1 MKIIGLSLAETVV
14 VSVVVEEMADFFEVV
29 VVVFVVVVDGVNG
42 LLNQEKVD
50 ESEINST
57 VKKMTSM
64 THKLH

>member
-14 VSVVVEEMADFFEVV
+14 VSVVVEEVADFFEVV

-50 ESEINST
+50 ESEINGT
-57 VKKMTSM
+57 VS
-64 THKLH
+64 

>member
-1 MKIIGLSLAETVV
+1 MKIIGLSFADIIV
-14 VSVVVEEMADFFEVV
+14 VSVVVEEVADFFEVV

-50 ESEINST
+50 ESEINGT
-57 VKKMTSM
+57 VRKIPSM

>member
-57 VKKMTSM
+57 VKKMPSM